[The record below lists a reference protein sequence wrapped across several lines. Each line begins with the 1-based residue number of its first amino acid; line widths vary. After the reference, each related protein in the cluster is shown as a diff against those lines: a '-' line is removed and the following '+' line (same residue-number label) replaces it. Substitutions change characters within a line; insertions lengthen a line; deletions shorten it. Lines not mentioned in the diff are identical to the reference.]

1 MTALRRWVGTAAAI
15 AASCAALPAR
25 AQAEAL
31 ATASPP
37 RPEGALE
44 VLPGASREINHA
56 HSASRDTGAMGWAL
70 TPYSVL
76 SAGADVAILKW
87 KLAPVSLRFG
97 FFGLL
102 ELESDRPYEGDA
114 KDFIPRE
121 NSAFWRAHG
130 GYSVAASF
138 ERWARQTLGERG
150 AFEVCL
156 SLRHESEHFT
166 GSTSGDEPKYGD
178 LPMIGNFLM
187 ADAGVRLPLGDFD
200 LELRL
205 QTKLWLGE
213 RAYSVGPGGDAILR
227 WNFTEW
233 LVPFSATFAEY
244 LFGRQT
250 IWDDGRNVQVPDNYL
265 VRNLT
270 GVAFPGTVGEIQVF
284 NALEIGHGKGFNVYH
299 EQVRWGFG
307 VRLAFY

>member
-1 MTALRRWVGTAAAI
+1 MKALHRTAGLVFFATAVS
-15 AASCAALPAR
+15 AASPAR
-25 AQAEAL
+25 AQPAPREA
-31 ATASPP
+31 AG
-37 RPEGALE
+37 GAQRERTLQ

-87 KLAPVSLRFG
+87 KLEPVSLRFG

-102 ELESDRPYEGDA
+102 ELESDRPYEQGSG
-114 KDFIPRE
+114 DFIPRE

-130 GYSVAASF
+130 GYSIAASF
-138 ERWARQTLGERG
+138 ERWARGALGERG

-178 LPMIGNFLM
+178 RPLIGNFFM
-187 ADAGVRLPLGDFD
+187 ADAAVRLPLGDFD

-205 QTKLWLGE
+205 QNKVWVGE

-227 WNFTEW
+227 WRFADW
-233 LVPFSATFAEY
+233 MLPFSATFAEY
-244 LFGRQT
+244 MFGRRV
-250 IWDDGRNVQVPDNYL
+250 IWDDGRDVQVPDNYL
-265 VRNLT
+265 IRNLT
-270 GVAFPGTVGEIQVF
+270 GLAFPGAMGEIQIF
-284 NALEIGHGKGFNVYH
+284 SALEIGHGKSFNVYR
-299 EQVRWGFG
+299 EEVRWGG
-307 VRLAFY
+307 GLRLAFY